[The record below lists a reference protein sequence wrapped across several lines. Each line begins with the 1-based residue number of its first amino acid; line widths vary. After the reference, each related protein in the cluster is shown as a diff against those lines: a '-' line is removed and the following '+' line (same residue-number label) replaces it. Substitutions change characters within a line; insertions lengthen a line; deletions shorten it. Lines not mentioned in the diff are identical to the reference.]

1 MSLQQ
6 SPDIASGPTD
16 FAAVNIAH
24 LRTEYK
30 RATLDE
36 SQVDADPYRQ
46 FARWFDE
53 ALKAKIPEA
62 NAMTLATSGAG
73 GRPAARIV
81 LLKSFDPRG
90 FVFFTN
96 YASRKGHELAA
107 QPHAALLFHWVELER
122 QVRIEGTVGMVED
135 AESDEYYA
143 SRPRPSQLGAWAS
156 PQSRTISGRA
166 ALEAR
171 FAEFEAQYKKAEN
184 AVPRPP
190 HWGGYR
196 LVPEMLEFWQGRRSR
211 MHDRIRYRRDID
223 TGGWTIDRLAP

>member
-1 MSLQQ
+1 M
-6 SPDIASGPTD
+6 
-16 FAAVNIAH
+16 NIAH

-30 RATLDE
+30 RAALDE
-36 SQVDADPYRQ
+36 SEVDADPYRQ
-46 FARWFDE
+46 FARWFEE
-53 ALKAKIPEA
+53 ALNAKIPET
-62 NAMTLATSGAG
+62 NAMTLATAG
-73 GRPAARIV
+73 VDCRPAARIV
-81 LLKSFDPRG
+81 LLKSFDLRG

-122 QVRIEGTVGMVED
+122 QVRIEGTVGMVD
-135 AESDEYYA
+135 NAESDEYFA

-156 PQSRTISGRA
+156 PQSQTIPDRA

-171 FAEFEAQYKKAEN
+171 FAKFEAQYKQADEV
-184 AVPRPP
+184 VPRPP

-196 LVPEMLEFWQGRRSR
+196 LVPEILEFWQGRRSR
-211 MHDRIRYRRDID
+211 MHDRIRYRRNVD

>member
-1 MSLQQ
+1 
-6 SPDIASGPTD
+6 
-16 FAAVNIAH
+16 VNIAH
-24 LRTEYK
+24 LRTDYK

-62 NAMTLATSGAG
+62 NAMTLATAG
-73 GRPAARIV
+73 PDGRPAARIV

-107 QPHAALLFHWVELER
+107 HPQAALLFYWVELER
-122 QVRIEGTVGMVED
+122 QVRIEGIVGTVD
-135 AESDEYYA
+135 AAESDEYFA

-156 PQSRTISGRA
+156 PQSQTVADRA

-171 FAEFEAQYKKAEN
+171 FAEVEARYKKASD

-190 HWGGYR
+190 QWGGYR
-196 LVPEMLEFWQGRRSR
+196 LAPETLEFWQGRRSR
-211 MHDRIRYRRDID
+211 MHDRIRYRRNVES
-223 TGGWTIDRLAP
+223 GGWTIDRLAP